1 MKRRNLLATS
11 LTAFLAGIG
20 IHRLGAQAKTPL
32 QADNQLSQ
40 ANASG
45 QYTCKILAIDGGGI
59 RGVIPAYILQTLEAQ
74 LGKQIYECFDII
86 AGTST
91 GGIITMGLTTPTD
104 RGGTPYPASEILDFY
119 LKEEE
124 DIFVEQSSGDFE
136 EAKYYARKGKGSDA
150 TGIEP
155 WLQSKFTP
163 TMTLSQAQ
171 QQLKALG
178 KPIPKQVLATC
189 YTMNG
194 TAGTAIAPY
203 LFNWVDA
210 ANSNADN
217 YYVWEAARATSAAP
231 TYFPLAQI
239 GSGAPNGSTARFR
252 WAIDGGV
259 AANNPALYA
268 LAWAARLNLFNTLNN
283 VLVVSLGTGLYNA
296 GIRITGAGDWGT
308 LQWLAGTD
316 IRGKTTSPLQNV
328 LSMSNVLA
336 PDQQLS
342 YLMPQGHY
350 YRLEPSIPYSE
361 ANLDGTDTQGLLN
374 TVKTYI
380 SSSGAGYAP
389 YQAVVQALSS

>member
-1 MKRRNLLATS
+1 MKRRNFLVTS
-11 LTAFLAGIG
+11 LTALLAGTG
-20 IHRLGAQAKTPL
+20 IHRLGAQAKTPFPE
-32 QADNQLSQ
+32 DNQLSQ
-40 ANASG
+40 ANASRR
-45 QYTCKILAIDGGGI
+45 YACKILAIDGGGI

-91 GGIITMGLTTPTD
+91 GGIITMGLTTPTSS
-104 RGGTPYPASEILDFY
+104 RGTPYTASEILNFY
-119 LKEEE
+119 LTEEK
-124 DIFVEQSSGDFE
+124 DLFVDQSSGDFE
-136 EAKYYARKGKGSDA
+136 EAKYYATKGTGSTA

-163 TMTLSQAQ
+163 TMTLAQAQ

-194 TAGTAIAPY
+194 AAGVAIAPY

-210 ANSNADN
+210 ANSPTDN

-231 TYFPLAQI
+231 TYFPLARI
-239 GSGAPNGSTARFR
+239 GTGAPNGSGARSR
-252 WAIDGGV
+252 WAVDGGV
-259 AANNPALYA
+259 TANNPALYA
-268 LAWAARLNLFNTLNN
+268 LGWAARLNLFNGLNN
-283 VLVVSLGTGLYNA
+283 VLVVSLGTGLYNT
-296 GIRITGAGDWGT
+296 GIQITEGNWGT
-308 LQWLAGTD
+308 VQWLDGRDT
-316 IRGKTTSPLQNV
+316 RGKPTSPLENV

-342 YLMPQGHY
+342 YLLPQGHY

-361 ANLDGTDTQGLLN
+361 SSLDGTDTQGLLN

-380 SSSGAGYAP
+380 GPSGAGYALH
-389 YQAVVQALSS
+389 QAIIQALSS